1 MRLEKLSYNCNLNIL
16 LQGNIPKL
24 FFKLLYLIYLN
35 LCPFIPELKLWVFL
49 GDHLIIDTTY
59 LLPLVRIGV
68 ETDLLRAIAEN
79 RTKERISFTDLK
91 VSLISLFEMQAK
103 ASRLDIPPSDVIKA
117 IEVILKTF
125 RVIPFYTEKIITLAH
140 KLKELIEDY
149 MDRIILATA
158 IAAGESL
165 ITEDSRILS
174 IKDGIR
180 QKYNIQ
186 IKTYKDL
193 A

>member
-1 MRLEKLSYNCNLNIL
+1 
-16 LQGNIPKL
+16 
-24 FFKLLYLIYLN
+24 
-35 LCPFIPELKLWVFL
+35 
-49 GDHLIIDTTY
+49 
-59 LLPLVRIGV
+59 
-68 ETDLLRAIAEN
+68 
-79 RTKERISFTDLK
+79 
-91 VSLISLFEMQAK
+91 MQAK